1 MILRTHQS
9 EMQTACTDILA
20 GAPIKQIIA
29 SVTPGGGKSAM
40 PVILASMLIPAI
52 ADKLIWVCPRDA
64 LKYQGEE
71 EFTEPRWNTPIRL
84 RATNGNNPNP
94 DRGTQGYITTFQA
107 IGTRTAEH
115 LEYVKRF
122 RTIIFLDEAQFIGED
137 GSWAESLKPILDAA
151 VLVVFASGTIAR
163 GDGTKIAFLDYSGDL
178 PDLFNT
184 RTRRVITYGR
194 KQAIAEKSIL
204 PVYGKTIDGAA
215 EWISAEGIHRKV
227 ESIRKSGSDR
237 SEAVFTA
244 LRTEYAFQLLNACIT
259 DWEETRKVYPE
270 AKLLVVAPNI
280 EYANKYHQYLS
291 HHYLSEI
298 ATSEDSPLARRSID
312 NYKRGLFPILIS
324 CQMAYVGL
332 SVPSISHIA
341 CLTQIR
347 SVPWLEQCFARAN
360 RCAPGKTHGTIY
372 GPADQMFLRAMQM
385 IEEEQKPGLKDE
397 DNKRV
402 KSSMPIELVE
412 SVSAP
417 KIEPLWSSALGVNVE
432 LKPRDF
438 TESEKERVLIENIRA
453 IRKDVLSRKRAGGIK
468 SAENLFNLR
477 IRAVADKRLEEMSTE
492 ELTKV
497 WMILREKYA

>member
-1 MILRTHQS
+1 MQS
-9 EMQTACTDILA
+9 VCTDILN

-29 SVTPGGGKSAM
+29 SVTPGGGKSKL
-40 PVILASMLIPAI
+40 PVILASLLIPQI
-52 ADKLIWVCPRDA
+52 ADRIMWVVPRNP
-64 LKYQGEE
+64 LKYQGEG
-71 EFTEPRWNTPIRL
+71 EFTDLNFPTHIRM
-84 RATNGNNPNP
+84 RATDGNEKDP
-94 DRGTQGYITTFQA
+94 DRGTNGYITTYQA
-107 IGTRTAEH
+107 IGQTPEPHAQYCRK
-115 LEYVKRF
+115 Y
-122 RTIIFLDEAQFIGED
+122 RTILFLDEPHHIGED
-137 GSWAESLKPILDAA
+137 SSWETALRPMIDAA
-151 VLVVFASGTIAR
+151 VLVVYASGTLSR
-163 GDGTKIAFLDYSGDL
+163 GDGQKIAFLDYAGEHVA
-178 PDLFNT
+178 LFNT
-184 RTRRVITYGR
+184 PSTRVIQYSRG
-194 KQAIAEKSIL
+194 QAIRDGAIL

-237 SEAVFTA
+237 SEALYTA
-244 LRTEYAFQLLNACIT
+244 LRTEYAYQLLSASIG
-259 DWEETRKVYPE
+259 DWEEERKEYPE

-280 EYANKYHQYLS
+280 EYAENYHRFLAR
-291 HHYLSEI
+291 HYLSEI
-298 ATSEDSPLARRSID
+298 ATSEDSTAARKAIEG
-312 NYKRGLFPILIS
+312 YKRGLFPVLVTVA
-324 CQMAYVGL
+324 MAYEGL

-372 GPADQMFLRAMQM
+372 GPADQMFLRAIKM
-385 IEEEQKPGLKDE
+385 IEEEQRPGLKDE

-402 KSSMPIELVE
+402 ASANPLELVE

-417 KIEPLWSSALGVNVE
+417 KIEPLWSSALVSTPE

-453 IRKDVLSRKRAGGIK
+453 IRADVLSRKRSGGIK

-477 IRAVADKRLEEMSTE
+477 IRTVADKRLEDMSTE

-497 WMILREKYA
+497 WIILREKYANNG